1 MRKTPAFMRANNPVV
16 RYNAAFQGRLSTKK
30 PCFPHFSLVFMG
42 YFTFY
47 AGFCLDLTANTK
59 LLSLISLKQ
68 TTPIDPTIC

>member
-1 MRKTPAFMRANNPVV
+1 
-16 RYNAAFQGRLSTKK
+16 
-30 PCFPHFSLVFMG
+30 MG